1 MALRNPETLNRL
13 TDRIQGNLVNLKLMV
28 KSQQPV
34 ESFIKKVEQTEE
46 YLNELRSQ
54 LEREDAILRNG

>member
-46 YLNELRSQ
+46 YLNEIRSQ
-54 LEREDAILRNG
+54 LEREDAVLRNG